1 MTLAQAAAQ
10 NICKLQLLLYRFSMK
25 LYSLINYMN
34 YFSSFCFLYI
44 SNEKKKCS
52 ILPRKAHYHPLKL
65 LFIIVIVKLL

>member
-10 NICKLQLLLYRFSMK
+10 HISKLQFLLYRFSMK

-52 ILPRKAHYHPLKL
+52 IPPQKSSLPPPEITVYDC
-65 LFIIVIVKLL
+65 